1 MSVLAALQLVLLA
14 GLLFALTAGLAVS
27 ALVPLALKLSDPW
40 SPERRH
46 RLLLV
51 LSVTPVLV
59 ALAGLASVLAP
70 SLLALVWPE
79 YDHCLAHGD
88 HHVHICAFH
97 LPHDLGRWW
106 SWLLLLLAVTWL
118 GLRALSE
125 GREVLRAARCVSQLR
140 TFDAGEIEPGARVLG
155 TELPLCLVTGILKPT
170 ILLSRG
176 LLGQLSPEQVSVV
189 LQHERAH
196 AARHDLL
203 RRLVAQLGTLL
214 LVSWARTAL
223 LRALELSAERCCDE
237 LAAAHTG
244 DRVRVAETILKVERA
259 LQSAQPA
266 LALTASFGGPSVPAR
281 VSALLE
287 APKPAGSPALLAA
300 TLTTLLLAV
309 VAATESLHHLTE
321 SLLAVLT
328 R

>member
-14 GLLFALTAGLAVS
+14 GLLFALLAGLAVS
-27 ALVPLALKLSDPW
+27 ALVPLALKLSEPW

-46 RLLLV
+46 RLLFV
-51 LSVTPVLV
+51 LSIAPVLV

-88 HHVHICAFH
+88 HHVHICVFH

-106 SWLLLLLAVTWL
+106 SWLLLLLGALWL
-118 GLRALSE
+118 GLRALSDALQ
-125 GREVLRAARCVSQLR
+125 VSRAAHCVSQLR

-155 TELPLCLVTGILKPT
+155 TELPLCLVAGILKPT
-170 ILLSRG
+170 ILLSQG
-176 LLGQLSPEQVSVV
+176 LLAQLSPEQVSVV

-196 AARHDLL
+196 VARHDVL
-203 RRLVAQLGTLL
+203 RRLVAQVGTLL

-237 LAAAHTG
+237 RAAAHTG

-259 LQSAQPA
+259 LHDARPA

-281 VSALLE
+281 VAALLE
-287 APKPAGSPALLAA
+287 APKPAGSPALLATSLSA
-300 TLTTLLLAV
+300 LLLGL
-309 VAATESLHHLTE
+309 VAASDSLHHLTE